1 MKIRKSMTA
10 IGAALMV
17 VGMSGPAS
25 AFECGDPQSP
35 DPALI
40 STNLVALATELRCS
54 PGTEANPGAWT
65 GAPIWQKRGEGDC
78 EVQESLAKKLNEERD
93 FEEGDKPPRN
103 KNNTNTAAGA
113 ANDVANGKYL
123 SAVDK
128 LDAFVRDAYK
138 SRINYDFGEESG
150 AAKMYF
156 LGEVET
162 ARGCVCKLTECE

>member
-25 AFECGDPQSP
+25 AFDCGDPQNP
-35 DPALI
+35 DPATI
-40 STNLVALATELRCS
+40 SASLEGLATYLRCS
-54 PGTEANPGAWT
+54 PGTGANPGTWPYDA
-65 GAPIWQKRGEGDC
+65 IWQKRGEGSC
-78 EVQESLAKKLNEERD
+78 EVQDSLAKKLNEERE
-93 FEEGDKPPRN
+93 FAEGDKPPRN

-128 LDAFVRDAYK
+128 LDAFVRDVYK
-138 SRINYDFGEESG
+138 SRLNSEFGDAL
-150 AAKMYF
+150 AAKMF
-156 LGEVET
+156 FVNEVQD
-162 ARGCVCKLTECE
+162 ARMCVCKLTECE